1 MTPQSG
7 KACEY
12 NNEEDDD
19 LESPQPIADPDAK
32 LRQKRM
38 NEANQSDGSDADTL
52 GCPFLL

>member
-32 LRQKRM
+32 LR
-38 NEANQSDGSDADTL
+38 
-52 GCPFLL
+52 